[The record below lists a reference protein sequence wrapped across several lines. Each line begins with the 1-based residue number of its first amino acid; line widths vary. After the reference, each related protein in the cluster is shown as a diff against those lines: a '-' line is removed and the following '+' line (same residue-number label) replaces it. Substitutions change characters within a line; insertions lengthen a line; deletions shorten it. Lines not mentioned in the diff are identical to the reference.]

1 MNLEQET
8 RFLMKKYQ
16 ITANKNLGQNF
27 LIDDEVMETIVTSA
41 EITKNDIVIEI
52 GPRIRLT
59 NS

>member
-1 MNLEQET
+1 MSLEQET

-27 LIDDEVMETIVTSA
+27 LIDDEVMKTIVTSA

-52 GPRIRLT
+52 GPRIRLI